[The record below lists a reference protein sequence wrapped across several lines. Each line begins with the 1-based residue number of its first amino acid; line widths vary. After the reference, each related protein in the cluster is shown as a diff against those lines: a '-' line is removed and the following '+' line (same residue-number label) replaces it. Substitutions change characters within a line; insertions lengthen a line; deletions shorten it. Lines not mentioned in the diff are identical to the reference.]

1 MEVFRM
7 GIPIQVSSLIPWPL
21 GSEALALN
29 WELTVRS
36 IVFVV
41 SFRTGSAKYKELEN
55 SIFVGSE
62 TVRSLPGGKQFLA
75 GLQVSQVTSTETD
88 VVIP

>member
-1 MEVFRM
+1 MFEK
-7 GIPIQVSSLIPWPL
+7 LIL
-21 GSEALALN
+21 SH
-29 WELTVRS
+29 

-41 SFRTGSAKYKELEN
+41 SFRTGSKKYKELEN

-62 TVRSLPGGKQFLA
+62 TVRSIPSSGGKQFLA
-75 GLQVSQVTSTETD
+75 GLQVSQVLSTKTD